1 VEAMLPYVP
10 ATATSDGLIDR
21 PRFLE
26 YLVED
31 IDGVLLA
38 IKYDGE
44 IQLGQ
49 GAATLVKVL
58 EKYSVLQAVEAFL
71 GHGKRPF
78 DISRSYHAECERW
91 EVLVKQR
98 MLDVLL
104 VLFVDTVHM
113 FGDHQGSMETIRQ
126 AYSPLLNLP
135 ALLDVASIY
144 YYSDPESCQR
154 VIEGM
159 LKVGQKR
166 LHASLGRDVAD
177 IAENIS
183 TVSQVLVDRIYSGKD
198 ALSDVGDGVLYLRD
212 CCFSLCCLLGAST
225 DVRMSVAC
233 HCLDLLQSLD
243 QIYDHLIPK
252 MYFFLK
258 DVRTSKETKLVQATC
273 ELECAAGKAA
283 DWFVD
288 GYLQYQEEEEAGGS
302 GAGGSSGIS
311 ESSIRQGEMLMHAL
325 SVLNGREGLD
335 GEAGDGLGRT
345 LAVSHHLTQRIQSAL
360 QSSIIFL
367 DDAQKE
373 YIDAILGVSNIDE
386 GSVIGTVDHPASG
399 SSHVQDSGELEMLTK
414 VSQVT
419 EVLPDMYGAGFIAVC
434 LDLVQ
439 KNPEHVIDMLLT
451 GSIPDGAQDVDTN
464 LDWRGY
470 VERMKKR
477 EKKNESLEKE
487 AFPQLPT
494 KSKPKS
500 DSITSKFLD
509 TIESSYKDRLRSAV
523 ISTQWE
529 YDDEYDDSYDEV
541 IKVGGATSGDTV
553 EETDTPKP
561 PRDTNRKPGGKASK
575 LWVLDGKIYNYA
587 KPGAKECSTQD
598 EANKILAEQEME
610 KLQIHGLGPGGQ
622 NKHVPAPDSRPQKK
636 PGAGRGRSHSFKEK
650 NKSAIANHHRKD
662 RATAKQGRGM

>member
-1 VEAMLPYVP
+1 MLPYVP
-10 ATATSDGLIDR
+10 ATVTSDGSIDR

-26 YLVED
+26 YLVDD

-49 GAATLVKVL
+49 GAANLVKVL
-58 EKYSVLQAVEAFL
+58 EKYCVLQSVEAFL

-78 DISRSYHAECERW
+78 DFSGSYNEECERW
-91 EVLVKQR
+91 EALVKQR

-113 FGDHQGSMETIRQ
+113 IGDKQGSLDTIRQ
-126 AYSPLLNLP
+126 AYAPLLNLP
-135 ALLDVASIY
+135 ALLDISSLY
-144 YYSDPESCQR
+144 YYSDPEPCQR

-159 LKVGQKR
+159 LKVGRKR
-166 LHASLGRDVAD
+166 LHASLGCDVAD

-198 ALSDVGDGVLYLRD
+198 ALTDVRDGVLYLRD
-212 CCFSLCCLLGAST
+212 CCFSLCCLMGASL
-225 DVRMSVAC
+225 DVRTSVAR

-243 QIYDHLIPK
+243 QIYDHVIPK
-252 MYFFLK
+252 LYFFLK

-283 DWFVD
+283 DWFLD
-288 GYLQYQEEEEAGGS
+288 GYLQYQEDEEAGGS

-335 GEAGDGLGRT
+335 VEAGDGLGRT
-345 LAVSHHLTQRIQSAL
+345 LALSHHLTRRIQNAL
-360 QSSIIFL
+360 DSSIIFL

-373 YIDAILGVSNIDE
+373 YIHAILGVSDING
-386 GSVIGTVDHPASG
+386 GSVIGAFDHPTSG
-399 SSHVQDSGELEMLTK
+399 NSQVQDSGELEMLTK
-414 VSQVT
+414 ISQVT
-419 EVLPDMYGAGFIAVC
+419 EILPDMYGAGFIAVC
-434 LDLVQ
+434 LDHVQ
-439 KNPEHVIDMLLT
+439 RNPEHVIDMLLT
-451 GSIPDGAQDVDTN
+451 GLIPDGAQNVERN

-470 VERMKKR
+470 VEMKKK
-477 EKKNESLEKE
+477 EKDKSLENES
-487 AFPQLPT
+487 FPQLPT
-494 KSKPKS
+494 KTKPKS
-500 DSITSKFLD
+500 HSITSQFLD

-529 YDDEYDDSYDEV
+529 YDDEYDDSYDEL
-541 IKVGGATSGDTV
+541 IKIGGAASGDTV
-553 EETDTPKP
+553 EETDAPKP
-561 PRDTNRKPGGKASK
+561 AGDNKRKSGGKTSK
-575 LWVLDGKIYNYA
+575 LCVLDGKIYNYA
-587 KPGAKECSTQD
+587 KPGAKECTTQD

-622 NKHVPAPDSRPQKK
+622 NKHVPAPDSHRPQKK

-650 NKSAIANHHRKD
+650 NKSVIANHHRKD
-662 RATAKQGRGM
+662 RASAKQGRGM